1 LLDPGEMKVRLTKK
15 YAERID
21 GVDLVDRDVGEMLD
35 LPTEQARLLIA
46 EEWAMPD
53 RRGANGAPPKM
64 ERRRADDHSS

>member
-1 LLDPGEMKVRLTKK
+1 MKVRLTKK

-21 GVDLVDRDVGEMLD
+21 GVDLVDRDIGEMLD
-35 LPTEQARLLIA
+35 LPAEKARLLVA

-53 RRGANGAPPKM
+53 RRGENGPPPPKT